1 MRLLLALQES
11 EGTRRLGEV
20 SSSFRRYSEDQG
32 GLAIAVAAVFLA
44 LIVLAVLYG
53 LLSRRSRAA
62 HWRLF
67 RQFAEASG
75 LSSSESKLMVFVAER
90 VQADNPL
97 ALFVKRSLFESA
109 VTDLGIEASLAS
121 ALRRKVY
128 GP

>member
-1 MRLLLALQES
+1 MKLSLWLQES
-11 EGTRRLGEV
+11 DGTRRLGEV

-32 GLAIAVAAVFLA
+32 GLALAVAAVFLG
-44 LIVLAVLYG
+44 LILLAVLYS

-75 LSSSESKLMVFVAER
+75 LSSSEAKMMVFVAER
-90 VQADNPL
+90 VQLDNPL

-109 VTDLGIEASLAS
+109 VSDLGIEAGLAS